1 MQAEALFGEMLADD
15 RHTEIGAVLTAE
27 FLGQRIAEM
36 PGLVGTALGFAQ
48 QFFPFGPRQA
58 LIFEISP
65 GPFAPM
71 VEEAD
76 IVVLPFERPDL
87 VLDELVEHGQIIGDV
102 LRDIEIHDA
111 LSSWAVASAA
121 ISFPPSRLPH

>member
-1 MQAEALFGEMLADD
+1 
-15 RHTEIGAVLTAE
+15 
-27 FLGQRIAEM
+27 
-36 PGLVGTALGFAQ
+36 
-48 QFFPFGPRQA
+48 
-58 LIFEISP
+58 
-65 GPFAPM
+65 M

-76 IVVLPFERPDL
+76 VVVLLFERPNL

-111 LSSWAVASAA
+111 LSSWAVASVA